1 MAQHRSYCRLCPAL
15 CGILVTTEGERVVDV
30 VGDPDHP
37 LSAGYT
43 CPKGRSLPLL
53 HHHPDRL
60 DHPLVGRGA
69 ARERVGWDAWLDD
82 LTERVRSIV
91 DEHGPD
97 AVGMYV
103 GTGSAFD
110 GAGRSTTRR
119 FMRALGS
126 RSYYTSGSIDAPC
139 KPLVAEL
146 VAGHPALM
154 PHVDE
159 RARMAL
165 LIGIN
170 PVVSHGHLQAF
181 PNPRRRLRSMAEQGE
196 LWVVDPRSTETARMA
211 TRHVAPRPGT
221 DHAWLAAVVRELLA
235 TTDRAELEARATGVD
250 ALEAAVAPWTLERAA
265 EVCDVPAQDLV
276 DLVEA
281 IRRAG
286 RLGAET
292 GTGMTMTTAANAAQ
306 WLLWALLVVTDSLD
320 QPGGMWFNPGF
331 LHSFD
336 RAGLV
341 ATDGRPRPG
350 PTSRPELPERFGE
363 LPSAAI
369 VDEIEAGA
377 LRALV
382 VVGGN
387 LVPALPDADRTA
399 AALAALDVLVVSDV
413 VATATTDLATH
424 VLPTAG
430 QLERADLPWM
440 DTITP
445 AIAAQY
451 TPAVVAPVAER
462 RPVWWALGRVAAGLG
477 LDALSGGDP
486 DDTSDDDVLALMTR
500 RARAEFADLRE
511 HPGPMID
518 HEVPFGWVREG
529 VVPDGRWRLA
539 PPDLVGALAALEA
552 PPAPLVLSPSRQL
565 RHLNSLFADEPV
577 DDGRQDTPGVL
588 LHPDDAAA
596 AGVADGARVR
606 VRTATGELVG
616 RARVTDRIR
625 RGAVSV
631 PHGYDDTNVNVL
643 TSAATLDPL
652 TGMPTYSGVPVEL
665 GAVDEVVAGG

>member
-15 CGILVTTEGERVVDV
+15 CGILVTTDGDRVVDV

-60 DHPLVGRGA
+60 DHPQLGRGDV
-69 ARERVGWDAWLDD
+69 RSRVGWDGLLDD
-82 LTERVRSIV
+82 LTDRIRTIV
-91 DEHGPD
+91 DESGPD

-159 RARMAL
+159 RARMTL
-165 LIGIN
+165 LVGIN

-181 PNPRRRLRSMAEQGE
+181 PNPRQRLRSMSERGE
-196 LWVVDPRSTETARMA
+196 LWVVDPRATETARMA

-221 DHAWLAAVVRELLA
+221 DHAWLAAVVREVLA
-235 TTDRAELEARATGVD
+235 STDRGELEQRATGVD
-250 ALEAAVAPWTLERAA
+250 ELAAAVEPWTLGRAA
-265 EVCDVPAQDLV
+265 EVCDVPEQDLV
-276 DLVEA
+276 DLVAA

-292 GTGMTMTTAANAAQ
+292 GTGMTMTAAANAAQ

-320 QPGGMWFNPGF
+320 QPGGMWFNPGY

-387 LVPALPDADRTA
+387 LVPALPDAERTA
-399 AALAALDVLVVSDV
+399 RALASLDVLVVSDV

-430 QLERADLPWM
+430 QLERPDLPWM

-451 TPAVVAPVAER
+451 TRAVVAPAAER
-462 RPVWWALGRVAAGLG
+462 RPVWWALGRVAAALG
-477 LDALSGGDP
+477 LDALGGGDP
-486 DDTSDDDVLALMTR
+486 DATTDDDVLAMMTR
-500 RARAEFADLRE
+500 RARADMDDLRN
-511 HPGPMID
+511 HDGPLVD
-518 HEVPFGWVREG
+518 HDIPWGWVRDG
-529 VVPDGRWRLA
+529 VLPGGRWRIA
-539 PPDLVGALAALEA
+539 PPDLVAALGSLDDR
-552 PPAPLVLSPSRQL
+552 PAPLALSPSRQL
-565 RHLNSLFADEPV
+565 RHLNSLFADEAV
-577 DDGRQDTPGVL
+577 DDGRRDQPGVF

-596 AGVADGARVR
+596 AGIEEGAAVR

-616 RARVTDRIR
+616 LAHLTDRIR

-631 PHGYDDTNVNVL
+631 PHGYDDANVNLL
-643 TSAATLDPL
+643 TTAVTLDPL

-665 GAVDEVVAGG
+665 ARA